1 MIEAWR
7 VMRGTDVKKQS
18 DSEALLKA
26 EPTKFAEGLD
36 VSMEERVKG
45 DCKFSCL
52 AERSCP

>member
-7 VMRGTDVKKQS
+7 VMRGADVKKQS
-18 DSEALLKA
+18 DPGALLKA

-45 DCKFSCL
+45 DCKFYRL
-52 AERSCP
+52 AEQSCP